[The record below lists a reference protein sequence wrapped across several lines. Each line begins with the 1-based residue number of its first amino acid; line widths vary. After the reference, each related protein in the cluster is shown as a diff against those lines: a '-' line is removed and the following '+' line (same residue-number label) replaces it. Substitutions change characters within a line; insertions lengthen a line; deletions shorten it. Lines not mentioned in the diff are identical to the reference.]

1 MNGKSKKRV
10 DLADSMIL
18 FGIGLAVFY
27 WIFQSFI
34 LLFSSPDFSFLQQLR
49 GTDINVLYG
58 RLTVFC
64 LFILFGSHV
73 QFNINK
79 RKKAEETLQKSEEK
93 YRGILKSIEEGYYE
107 VDSEFNFKFFNDS
120 MCQMLGF
127 TKDELIDS
135 NARQY
140 MDDENATKVK
150 KIFDEIKLTGKPAKT
165 FDCEFIVK
173 GGHRRIIEL
182 SVSLI
187 AGSNG
192 KPLGFRG
199 ISRDVTEKKLLE
211 KSLLDSYE
219 EVENTRTGAIL
230 GLAKLAEYRDK
241 ETGQHLER
249 IREYTRIIAEELAV
263 QPKYK
268 NYVTKDYLDDIYL
281 SSILHDIGKVG
292 TPDSILLKRDKL
304 TPEEIKMMENHVVL
318 GGSALDT
325 VDSHVK
331 RRSFL
336 TLGKEIAYY
345 HHEKWDGTGYP
356 KGLKGEDIP
365 LSARL
370 VTLADVY
377 DALTSKRSYK
387 EAFSHKKARGMVV
400 IEKGKTF
407 DPDVVS
413 AFLAHEDEFD
423 KIREKM
429 NS

>member
-1 MNGKSKKRV
+1 M
-10 DLADSMIL
+10 
-18 FGIGLAVFY
+18 
-27 WIFQSFI
+27 
-34 LLFSSPDFSFLQQLR
+34 
-49 GTDINVLYG
+49 
-58 RLTVFC
+58 
-64 LFILFGSHV
+64 
-73 QFNINK
+73 
-79 RKKAEETLQKSEEK
+79 
-93 YRGILKSIEEGYYE
+93 
-107 VDSEFNFKFFNDS
+107 
-120 MCQMLGF
+120 
-127 TKDELIDS
+127 
-135 NARQY
+135 
-140 MDDENATKVK
+140 
-150 KIFDEIKLTGKPAKT
+150 
-165 FDCEFIVK
+165 
-173 GGHRRIIEL
+173 
-182 SVSLI
+182 
-187 AGSNG
+187 
-192 KPLGFRG
+192 
-199 ISRDVTEKKLLE
+199 
-211 KSLLDSYE
+211 
-219 EVENTRTGAIL
+219 
-230 GLAKLAEYRDK
+230 
-241 ETGQHLER
+241 
-249 IREYTRIIAEELAV
+249 

-336 TLGKEIAYY
+336 SLGKEIASY